1 MRIGRQA
8 RRDART
14 LYRACRTDGLLN
26 EDRVRKTVGLVLDQ
40 RPRGHLSILNEFQR
54 LVRLDIQRRTARVES
69 AEELT
74 PTVRAEIVATLE
86 KEHGTGLLLTFVVDP
101 TLIGGLRIQ
110 VGSQIFDG
118 SISGRLSAIE
128 SLL

>member
-14 LYRACRTDGLLN
+14 LYRACRKDGLLN
-26 EDRVRKTVGLVLDQ
+26 EDSVRKTVRLVLDQ
-40 RPRGHLSILNEFQR
+40 RPRGHLGILNEFQR

-69 AEELT
+69 AEELE
-74 PTVRAEIVATLE
+74 PAVRTEIAATLE
-86 KEHGTGLLLTFVVDP
+86 KQHGAGLLLTFAVDP

-118 SISGRLSAIE
+118 SISGRLSVIE
-128 SLL
+128 SLI